1 MSTFEGSYES
11 LLQGVSQQIA
21 RLRLPGQVSA
31 AVNVLFDPVTNVR
44 RRPGAQVLFNLPF
57 AGEDSN
63 SIKALETDIGGKR
76 IQVILGV
83 RTGHLKVLDSQYT
96 ELADLSS
103 EYLRADNVRN
113 IKLATVGDE
122 LFIANTEFQPEAL
135 PPPSGITP
143 ARQGFCFIVA
153 GTFSKQYDVRV
164 TTNLGSVSGTYT
176 TPASTAANAAVNSL
190 PETIAAN
197 LKTSLESNGVLA
209 TAGVTVYV
217 AGAYLYF
224 RGNGSVTSCVI
235 STTSASVYLLA
246 SGASVVRLESNL
258 PARLPDEANG
268 YIVGVGQSKSLV
280 YYKYDATNS
289 RWLESGDWASPSGFS
304 NMPISL
310 KFDTT
315 TSAWVLDESD
325 FEGRLAGDDETNE
338 IPPIETNGITGLGS
352 YQGRL
357 VLLSGWQV
365 GLSGSNRPRRIMRST
380 VTALVDSDPVWIG
393 ATANSSAVYEYAVPF
408 QKDLLLFSSN
418 YQALI
423 PGSNIAVTP
432 RTATVLITST
442 FNADMQSS
450 PVPIGRTLLFPAP
463 LSEDFFGVMEMISSQ
478 YTDSQY
484 ISQHVTEHLPKY
496 MAGTCRFSASSSV
509 SSSVLFG
516 QSLDTRGL
524 IMYQY
529 MWSGDE
535 KVQQAWGRWNFEYP
549 VATAYFQGESCTI
562 LSIQN
567 GVLVGMRIDP
577 KVGVVNRSNF
587 RRPFLDY
594 YVEVEVVDRQF
605 QVPTWMLEFDPD
617 IVPKLRLSQS
627 EGPMAGERV
636 GIESVDTVT
645 GAGTTVRSF
654 RNGSCMLGIRF
665 SSLFSPTAPVLVD
678 RMGTKIDS
686 NKMTILRYGIAT
698 ENSAEYEVAVF
709 DANVMSSSEDMGTL
723 FWSSDEL
730 ELGSAR
736 VAMQSR
742 AIVPARTN
750 ADTTSLQIST
760 DGLGELN
767 IVGLDYSCRY
777 HQKIRRL

>member
-1 MSTFEGSYES
+1 MSVFEGSYES
-11 LLQGVSQQIA
+11 LLQGVSQQIP

-31 AVNVLFDPVTNVR
+31 AVNLLFDPVTNVR
-44 RRPGAQVLFNLPF
+44 RRPGAEVIFHMPF
-57 AGEDSN
+57 AGETSD
-63 SIKALETDIGGKR
+63 SIKALETDIGGRR

-83 RTGHLKVLDSQYT
+83 NTGYIKVLDEGYAV
-96 ELADLSS
+96 LASLQS
-103 EYLRADNVRN
+103 EYLVASSVRN
-113 IKLATVGDE
+113 IKMATVGDE
-122 LFIANTEFQPEAL
+122 LFIANTEFQPMAL
-135 PPPSGITP
+135 PPTSGISP

-153 GTFSKQYDVRV
+153 GTFSKQYDIQV
-164 TTNLGSVSGTYT
+164 TTNSGTRTGTYT
-176 TPASTAANAAVNSL
+176 TPPASDPNAAVNSL
-190 PETIAAN
+190 PETIASN
-197 LKTSLESNGVLA
+197 LLNSLNSAGLGA
-209 TAGVTVYV
+209 IGVTGYRT
-217 AGAYLYF
+217 GAYLYF
-224 RGNGSVTSCVI
+224 RGINTVTSCVV
-235 STTSASVYLLA
+235 SSASASVYVLA

-258 PARLPDEANG
+258 PARLPNEAGG
-268 YIVGVGQSKSLV
+268 YIVGVGQSKNLV
-280 YYKYDATNS
+280 YYKYDAANS

-310 KFDTT
+310 KYDKD
-315 TSAWVLDESD
+315 TSAWVLDESN
-325 FEGRLAGDDETNE
+325 FEGRLSGDDETNE
-338 IPPIETNGITGLGS
+338 IPPIATNGITGLGS

-365 GLSGSNRPRRIMRST
+365 GLSASNKPRRIMRST
-380 VTALVDSDPVWIG
+380 VASLLDSDPVWVG

-408 QKDLLLFSSN
+408 QKDLLLFSSK
-418 YQALI
+418 YQALV

-516 QSLDTRGL
+516 QSLDQRGL

-535 KVQQAWGRWNFEYP
+535 KVQQAWSRWNFEYP
-549 VATAYFQGESCTI
+549 VATAYFQGEACTL

-567 GVLVGMRIDP
+567 GVLIGTRIDP
-577 KVGVVNRSNF
+577 KVGVVNRANF

-605 QVPTWMLEFDPD
+605 QVPAWLLEFDPEV
-617 IVPKLRLSQS
+617 VPKLRLSQS
-627 EGPMAGERV
+627 DGPMAGERV
-636 GIESVDTVT
+636 GIESIDTVT

-654 RNGSCMLGIRF
+654 RNGQCMLGIRF
-665 SSLFSPTAPVLVD
+665 TSLFSPTAPVLVD

-698 ENSAEYEVAVF
+698 ENSAEYRVAVY
-709 DANVMSSSEDMGTL
+709 DENQAASSVDTGTL

-742 AIVPARTN
+742 AIVPARTS

-760 DGLGELN
+760 NGLGELN
-767 IVGLDYSCRY
+767 IVGLDYKCRY